1 MTFHTSLCAVAA
13 ILAAGA
19 VPASADATF
28 GRSVQGPNGRGV
40 TVEGSVSRD
49 PETGRSRAATIT
61 TNSGNT
67 YTRSTTADCSAGGG
81 SANCSKT
88 STVSG
93 AEKSASRSVNR
104 SAGRGT
110 AAKTIT
116 REGPRG
122 TRAVRQRWITI
133 QP

>member
-1 MTFHTSLCAVAA
+1 MTFRTFLGAA
-13 ILAAGA
+13 AMILAAGT
-19 VPASADATF
+19 VTASADSTF

-40 TVEGSVSRD
+40 TVEGSASHD

-61 TNSGNT
+61 TNGGNT

-93 AEKSASRSVNR
+93 SGKSASRSVNR
-104 SAGRGT
+104 SAGSGT
-110 AAKTIT
+110 AARTIT

-122 TRAVRQRWITI
+122 TGAVRQRWITI
-133 QP
+133 NP